1 MAQFS
6 CCGMEFRNEE
16 ELARHQAKVHGQQK
30 KVVGSCCG
38 QEFYTDSGLKEHM
51 RVAHGKAS

>member
-16 ELARHQAKVHGQQK
+16 ELTQHQVKVHGQQK
-30 KVVGSCCG
+30 KVVGTHCG
-38 QEFYTDSGLKEHM
+38 QQFYTDSGLQDHM
-51 RVAHGKAS
+51 RMAHGKTS

>member
-16 ELARHQAKVHGQQK
+16 ELTQHQVKVHGEQK
-30 KVVGSCCG
+30 RVVGKHCG
-38 QEFYTDSGLKEHM
+38 QEFYTDSGLQEHM
-51 RVAHGKAS
+51 RMAHGMTS